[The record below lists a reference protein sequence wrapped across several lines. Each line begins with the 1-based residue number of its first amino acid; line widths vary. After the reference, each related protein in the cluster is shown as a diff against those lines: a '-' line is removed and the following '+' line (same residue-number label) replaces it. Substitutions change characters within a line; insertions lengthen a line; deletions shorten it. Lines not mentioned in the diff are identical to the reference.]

1 MECEKNCHL
10 VTNLSDS
17 PLPLH
22 IPPISIQ
29 GLGQVDCLEY
39 NQDEKE
45 REGEPMWGGW
55 RNEGTTDQT
64 KETIASGNLPRGD
77 PRITFVDHM
86 IRLRGI
92 EE

>member
-10 VTNLSDS
+10 VTNLSES

-45 REGEPMWGGW
+45 REGEPMSGGGGM
-55 RNEGTTDQT
+55 RGQQT
-64 KETIASGNLPRGD
+64 KQKRPLLPVTYHVAILASHSL
-77 PRITFVDHM
+77 I
-86 IRLRGI
+86 I
-92 EE
+92 